1 MKALIEFLARSLVEN
16 PQAVRVEERTG
27 EAGTV
32 LELTVAPEDLGRM
45 IGKEGR
51 TIKAVRH
58 LLTVA
63 ATKAKTKVSLVVQE

>member
-1 MKALIEFLARSLVEN
+1 MKALVEYLARSLVEN
-16 PQAVRVEERTG
+16 PDAVRVEERPG
-27 EAGTV
+27 DAGTV
-32 LELTVAPEDLGRM
+32 ISLTVAPEDLGRM

-63 ATKAKTKVSLVVQE
+63 ATKAKSKVSLVVQE